1 MTSFNLGSVRLSLSH
16 THIGLPYG
24 FNFNFPTSI
33 HVNFIWE
40 SFHPPPP
47 PCVLRLIVTLL
58 ALGFFKTLR
67 DEVSYFASGGLEKP
81 LIAGGSITK
90 SWHTLI
96 KIAFLPKTVSI
107 GDSPDKRLK
116 PRGGGYFRNFWG
128 CAAETL
134 EPLPYTRASSAE
146 FCYLI
151 LG

>member
-1 MTSFNLGSVRLSLSH
+1 MTSFNLGSVRLSLS
-16 THIGLPYG
+16 TPTLVSLMGLILIFRRASTSLLYG
-24 FNFNFPTSI
+24 SLST
-33 HVNFIWE
+33 
-40 SFHPPPP
+40 PPPP

-58 ALGFFKTLR
+58 ALVFFKTLR